1 MAAYTIKA
9 MDDPRTL
16 NKILYLR
23 PPANIY
29 SINDLVSLWEKK
41 ACKTLERIY
50 VPEEQVL
57 KNIEDAPVP
66 KNFFLSIAHSCFV
79 KGDQTNFEIEPSFGV
94 EASELYPEIK
104 YTTVDEF
111 LNQFI

>member
-1 MAAYTIKA
+1 MSPFFLTIIFPSSAIFVDEVDVAAYTIKA

-57 KNIEDAPVP
+57 KNI
-66 KNFFLSIAHSCFV
+66 
-79 KGDQTNFEIEPSFGV
+79 KG
-94 EASELYPEIK
+94 
-104 YTTVDEF
+104 
-111 LNQFI
+111 

>member
-1 MAAYTIKA
+1 MARERSTYNYFNS
-9 MDDPRTL
+9 P
-16 NKILYLR
+16 
-23 PPANIY
+23 
-29 SINDLVSLWEKK
+29 SINHKLLIGRSNENDSLISTFFLLLL
-41 ACKTLERIY
+41 CLSFS
-50 VPEEQVL
+50 
-57 KNIEDAPVP
+57 DAPVP